1 MSRLEPYLFNI
12 IAGSLAGIITRIF
25 LMRLDYR
32 QYPGYPHGLISH
44 LSLGAIA
51 AALGA
56 VAVPALMNK
65 DFTAFTFLALAAQ
78 QFREIRNIER
88 ETLQN
93 LEEMRLEKRG
103 KDYIEGIARTFE
115 ARNYLVM
122 ATSFITSAVALAGIW
137 QALAAAVVLLLAS
150 VRFMAGEVVGDIC
163 EVVPAEIH
171 FKDTLLFVGDINI
184 MTVGLRESR
193 EKILHD
199 ALGVMIKP
207 LNDNS
212 RATLHD
218 MGQRMAISH
227 TAAVIMGSK
236 NEVDMPEFTP
246 LVRKNIDT
254 GAVAL
259 YIVPM
264 EKDIEALLA
273 AVRRTPLL
281 ESARLKPLKT
291 QAGRIASD

>member
-122 ATSFITSAVALAGIW
+122 ATSFITSAVALAGVW

-163 EVVPAEIH
+163 EVAPAKIH